1 MAASGPASGAYMG
14 SNAAAE
20 EKKRNPG
27 EEATPLLSASASLPT
42 MKRNTSSAMFDC
54 AQFHE
59 DRTWSGFSSTT
70 P

>member
-1 MAASGPASGAYMG
+1 MATNGQTPFAGANG
-14 SNAAAE
+14 AAE
-20 EKKRNPG
+20 EKQKRNPG

-59 DRTWSGFSSTT
+59 DRTWAGFPSNT